1 MQRSKKYQLD
11 SAKKKNSAKKYQLEL
26 SKKKKRSTNWK
37 VQAFIEKIKKLVEK
51 YKLGGLFDNDIK
63 DLWQ

>member
-26 SKKKKRSTNWK
+26 SKKKNKKYQLKSTSIYRKN
-37 VQAFIEKIKKLVEK
+37 
-51 YKLGGLFDNDIK
+51 
-63 DLWQ
+63 

>member
-26 SKKKKRSTNWK
+26 SKKKKK
-37 VQAFIEKIKKLVEK
+37 EVPIEK
-51 YKLGGLFDNDIK
+51 YKHL
-63 DLWQ
+63 

>member
-1 MQRSKKYQLD
+1 MQRS
-11 SAKKKNSAKKYQLEL
+11 KKYQLEL

-37 VQAFIEKIKKLVEK
+37 VQAFIEKIKKIVEK
-51 YKLGGLFDNDIK
+51 YKLSGLFDNDIK